1 MKKLILV
8 LLFSS
13 ISLQAVAQENNRERP
28 NIIIGADVSPLSR
41 GSGTEDHFFIAGNY
55 PINKKIHVG
64 LSYGFLAKDAVSIN
78 HERLHQIGST
88 LCYRLGQS
96 GSFRF
101 FAKTDLSFFY
111 KPDAQK
117 LIDKSFF
124 RHTVG
129 GGIWTQLTNRFFLN
143 TEINIGGF
151 FYGRNEAVKYQFYN
165 AADIK
170 AGIGFQL

>member
-28 NIIIGADVSPLSR
+28 NIIIGGDVSPLSR

-55 PINKKIHVG
+55 PINQKIHVG
-64 LSYGFLAKDAVSIN
+64 LSYGFLAKDAVSIQ
-78 HERLHQIGST
+78 HEKLHQIGSA
-88 LCYRLGQS
+88 LGYRLGQS
-96 GSFRF
+96 GSFLF
-101 FAKTDLSFFY
+101 FAKTELAFFY
-111 KPDAQK
+111 KPDVTK
-117 LIDKSFF
+117 RLDKSFF

-129 GGIWTQLTNRFFLN
+129 GGVWTRLMNRFFLN

-151 FYGRNEAVKYQFYN
+151 FYGRNEPVKYQFYN

-170 AGIGFQL
+170 TGIGFQL